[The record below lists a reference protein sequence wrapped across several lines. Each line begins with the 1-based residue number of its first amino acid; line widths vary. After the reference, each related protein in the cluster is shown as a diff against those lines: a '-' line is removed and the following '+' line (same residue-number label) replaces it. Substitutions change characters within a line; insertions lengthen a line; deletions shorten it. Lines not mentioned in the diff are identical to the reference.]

1 MPEAAGQGCA
11 GTWSGAPRW
20 PRGTFIDPGTEAAAT
35 CRETSGCC
43 RNLLL
48 PGASLPVM
56 ATLTLVTGIP
66 RAGKSSLCDA
76 VEAEGAGFTHVPL
89 DRYVL
94 PVPAGRTFLDWI
106 AAPACIAWDHL
117 SAHLALLEAGASC
130 YSPRPAW
137 ERDWREWVS
146 AGGALDT
153 APGRR
158 MEPAAAGYLL
168 AGTHAFACPP
178 GLAPTL
184 RPTLRV
190 FVRTPLTVVAERLT
204 GERSAPAAA
213 RDVVRTRLAAN
224 AAQILRARRRADVVV
239 DGTAERRAQVQQYLA
254 FHADHVARRV
264 EPARPSVA

>member
-1 MPEAAGQGCA
+1 MP
-11 GTWSGAPRW
+11 
-20 PRGTFIDPGTEAAAT
+20 
-35 CRETSGCC
+35 
-43 RNLLL
+43 
-48 PGASLPVM
+48 
-56 ATLTLVTGIP
+56 TLTLVTGVP

-76 VEAEGAGFTHVPL
+76 VEAAGAGFTHVPL

-106 AAPACIAWDHL
+106 AGPECIAWDHL
-117 SAHLALLEAGASC
+117 SVHIALLEAGVPC

-137 ERDWREWVS
+137 ERGWREWVS
-146 AGGALDT
+146 AGGALGT

-158 MEPAAAGYLL
+158 MAPAAAGYLL

-178 GLAPTL
+178 GLAPAL

-204 GERSAPAAA
+204 GERLAPMAA
-213 RDVVRTRLAAN
+213 RRLIRARLAAN
-224 AAQILRARRRADVVV
+224 TARLLHERRRADLMI

-254 FHADHVARRV
+254 FHADRAAVASSRRTATSL
-264 EPARPSVA
+264 ARPRGEPGAGIASA